1 MTHELRNE
9 VLNHLKHLVSFDTT
23 NPPRAFDEHGLFAY
37 LKEALPGFRV
47 TLWDHGE
54 GRISLLAERGAPTML
69 FNFHV
74 DTVPATSDWTQ
85 DPFTLTVSDSRA
97 VGLGAC
103 DIKGA
108 AACMLA
114 AVSQSDSDVALLF
127 TSDEEAGNSH
137 CIRTFLASDNR
148 YKQVVVAEPT
158 QSHIVRAHR
167 GIVTGTVDF
176 KGSAGH
182 ASAQS
187 GIGASALHQAVDW
200 GHRALEW
207 AQSQESQRYAN
218 LAGTRFNLGTLN
230 GGIKPNMI
238 APSATL
244 KFGMRTLPGASQ
256 DELLDE
262 LNNLTTRYPEAVLTP
277 GFIAPALA
285 SQSEALATLLGGP
298 IGDAVDF
305 WTEAALFAAA
315 GCDTVVWGPGDI
327 AQAHTADEW
336 VDCEQLDMMTTH
348 YQRVLDHGGA

>member
-1 MTHELRNE
+1 MAHVLRE
-9 VLNHLKHLVSFDTT
+9 GVLRHLTTLVAFDTT
-23 NPPRAFDEHGLFAY
+23 NPPRAFDQTGLFAY
-37 LKEALPGFRV
+37 LQQALPDFNH

-54 GRISLLAERGAPTML
+54 GRLSLLCVRGSPQLL

-74 DTVPATSDWTQ
+74 DTVPATSDWSQ
-85 DPFTLTVSDSRA
+85 NPFELSVGDSRA
-97 VGLGAC
+97 TGLGAC

-108 AACMLA
+108 AACMLT
-114 AVSQSDSDVALLF
+114 AVSNSEGDAALLF

-137 CIRTFLASDNR
+137 CIKTFLASHNTFD
-148 YKQVVVAEPT
+148 QVVVAEPT
-158 QSHIVRAHR
+158 QARIVRAHR
-167 GIVTGTVDF
+167 GIVTGTVEF
-176 KGSAGH
+176 KGAAGH

-200 GHRALEW
+200 SHRALVW
-207 AQSQESQRYAN
+207 AESQESQHYAN
-218 LAGTRFNLGTLN
+218 LTGTRFNLGTLN

-244 KFGMRTLPGASQ
+244 KFGLRSLPGASQ
-256 DELLDE
+256 DELLDTFSK
-262 LNNLTTRYPEAVLTP
+262 LTSRYAEAILTP

-285 SQSEALATLLGGP
+285 SSSEALVEQLKGP
-298 IGDAVDF
+298 VGDAVDF

-336 VDCEQLDMMTTH
+336 VDCDQLDMMTAH
-348 YQRVLDHGGA
+348 YQRILDHGGA